1 MTALMDEK
9 DTYLSAFA
17 RFEAARAGDRPW
29 LVKLRQDAIERFAAL
44 GFPTLEDEDWRFT
57 PLAPLTRLPIDIK
70 LYADRDPGSY
80 REMGDGDL
88 RGTRLMFFNG
98 LEPVYQHRGKP
109 LPDGVIVCSLAR
121 ALAEHPELVEPHL
134 ARYAEFEDHA
144 FRALNTAFLFDGAF
158 VYLPPGA
165 VVEEPIFLT
174 YDVTM
179 FGDPP
184 LMWPRRTLI
193 VAGRHSQATISE
205 EYFGLGHVPYFTNA
219 VTEIVLDEGAILDH
233 YKVNQE
239 GDRAFHVGTTQ
250 VRLGRSSNFSSH
262 NLTFGGRLTRNDV
275 NAYLGGEGSECT
287 LNGLYVGGG
296 EQLIDN
302 HTRIDHAQPHCASHE
317 LYKGVLDGKARGVFA
332 GRIYVHQDAQKTDAK
347 QTNQTLLL
355 SDDAVIDTKP
365 QLEIFADDV
374 KCTHGATVGQLDAE
388 SLFYL
393 RSRGIG
399 RAEARALLTFAFAND
414 VVSRIKIDA
423 LREELEQMLF
433 TRNVPRPVPDSVK
446 EAVV

>member
-17 RFEAARAGDRPW
+17 HFEKARGSDPAPLAR
-29 LVKLRQDAIERFAAL
+29 LRQEAIERFAVL

-57 PLAPLTRLPIDIK
+57 PLAPLTRVPFRIAAGPSAGDI
-70 LYADRDPGSY
+70 SY
-80 REMGDGDL
+80 RG
-88 RGTRLMFFNG
+88 
-98 LEPVYQHRGKP
+98 Q
-109 LPDGVIVCSLAR
+109 LPGGVIVCSLAR
-121 ALAEHPELVEPHL
+121 ALVEHPELVEPHL
-134 ARYAEFEDHA
+134 ARHAEFEDHA
-144 FRALNTAFLFDGAF
+144 FRALNTAFVRDGLF

-165 VVEEPIFLT
+165 VVEQPIYLT
-174 YDVTM
+174 FRAAAADA
-179 FGDPP
+179 P
-184 LMWPRRTLI
+184 LMWPRRTLV
-193 VAGRHSQATISE
+193 VAGRTSQATICE
-205 EYFGLGHVPYFTNA
+205 TYHGPAGAPYFTNA

-233 YKVNQE
+233 YKVQKE
-239 GDRAFHVGTTQ
+239 GDGAFHVGTTQ

-275 NAYLGGEGSECT
+275 NAYLGGEGGDCT

-302 HTRIDHAQPHCASHE
+302 HTRIDHAKPHCASHE
-317 LYKGVLDGKARGVFA
+317 LYKGVLDGRSRGVFA

-355 SDDAVIDTKP
+355 SDDAMIDTKP

-388 SLFYL
+388 SVFYL
-393 RSRGIG
+393 RTRGIG
-399 RAEARALLTFAFAND
+399 LDEARALLTFAFAND
-414 VVSRIKIDA
+414 VVGRIKIEP
-423 LREELEQMLF
+423 LRDELEKLLF
-433 TRNVPRPVPDSVK
+433 AARPLTLPSPPEGEGRVRGAK
-446 EAVV
+446 EAV